1 MMNDSSIIEKIF
13 SYYEDYGDKDYIG
26 ELITQTEHM
35 IQSAML
41 AEKDNQSK
49 EVILACLFHDIGHLI
64 QLECDQTK
72 KLGKYGIKNHEKIGK
87 QFLEDCGVPYPIP
100 NLVEN
105 HVKAKRYLTYKYIDY
120 ILNLSDASKK
130 TLEMQGGPMKVDEAE
145 IFESSE
151 LFDISIKMRDYDDK
165 AKVEGVKINN
175 LDYYKDILKQVLSK

>member
-1 MMNDSSIIEKIF
+1 MNNDCIIQKIF

-26 ELITQTEHM
+26 EVITQNEHM

-64 QLECDQTK
+64 QLECDKTK
-72 KLGKYGIKNHEKIGK
+72 KMGKYGIKNHEKIGR
-87 QFLEDCGVPYPIP
+87 QFLEDCKVPYPIP

-120 ILNLSDASKK
+120 ILSLSDASKK
-130 TLEMQGGPMKVDEAE
+130 TLYMQGGPMKVSEAE
-145 IFESSE
+145 VFESSQ

-165 AKVEGVKINN
+165 AKVKGVKINN
-175 LDYYKDILKQVLSK
+175 FDYYKDMLKQVLTK